1 MVEKPSN
8 EPGAPIR
15 VVESIVSRV
24 QTRMRLG
31 LGSETI
37 AGGALWLLILLVTI
51 GLLDVGI
58 GLNTTARWIAMIGLT
73 VAVLWFVVLLIVR
86 LLRIRRD
93 AAASNVDRA
102 MLGSVRGASGSETR
116 SALEFA
122 ERTGSS
128 ELLTRTVA
136 KRIGAVA
143 ATRLGGLR
151 AARVPTGYRT
161 GRALMLIACLG
172 LVALA
177 GQLMAGDI
185 VQSVG
190 KRLLDPTGG
199 HPRWSPIDVSI
210 STTRIDPR
218 EEDAPDGLWIG
229 DSVRISTVIER
240 VPEATY
246 ATVMVAR
253 GDGPPEPLPL
263 DLFGSGV
270 EDDPSRRGG
279 VTLRAISEPT
289 RVWVELRGGP
299 GTPQRWRAASREIV
313 LDPDA
318 RPRLRGAQA
327 SISPLAYTGIAD
339 RTERWPGR
347 TAARERDLVLTQG
360 ATLEL
365 QAAGSVPLTELRTSG
380 LDPVSSSA
388 STDRASAIW
397 NCNQPGEFEIE
408 AALVG
413 ADGRG
418 DRVRIALTVI
428 PDEAP
433 ETDIAWP
440 AREEVIALEGATV
453 PLRLSA
459 ADDYAVTGV
468 TVLEQVEGDPSR
480 GRRVDVPIAS
490 APDPAELAPSHDVD
504 TASLGAIA
512 GDTVEVR
519 TLASDNRPSEIGGAQ
534 TTASRTLRIRIVDEE
549 EFERLL
555 QQELGQQAAEA
566 FRQSQQ
572 GEPCPECQSGECNGE
587 CSGNGSGQGS
597 GQGSGSGTGQGT
609 GSGAPSGG
617 PGSRGEG
624 GSSGSPSGS
633 GATGD
638 QPGNQPG
645 NGTGSGEGQ
654 GEGSEPSESEG
665 DAQQPGDQAGETG
678 EEPADEQTQSESGES
693 QAEPR
698 PWDGDRFFDGESSSE
713 PSEQSG
719 DQSDASEA
727 DQQSEGNAGSSDEAR
742 RGPDDQPEPEQP
754 VAPPLAGDPDGRDSA
769 AGSDQADNPEINA
782 DAEASVPERYRDL
795 VRAYYERR
803 AKERRRDASNGD

>member
-1 MVEKPSN
+1 MVEKPTN
-8 EPGAPIR
+8 EPGTPIR

-37 AGGALWLLILLVTI
+37 AGGGLWLLILLVTI

-58 GLNTTARWIAMIGLT
+58 GLSAAARWIAMIGLT
-73 VAVLWFVVLLIVR
+73 VAVLWFLLLLLVR
-86 LLRIRRD
+86 LLRIRREV
-93 AAASNVDRA
+93 AASNVDRA
-102 MLGSVRGASGSETR
+102 MLGSVCGATGSETR

-128 ELLTRTVA
+128 ELLTRTIA

-143 ATRLGGLR
+143 AQRLVGLR

-161 GRALMLIACLG
+161 SRALMLIACLG
-172 LVALA
+172 LVALT

-210 STTRIDPR
+210 TTTRIDPSD
-218 EEDAPDGLWIG
+218 EDAPDGLWIG

-246 ATVMVAR
+246 ATVMIAR
-253 GDGPPEPLPL
+253 GDAPPEPLPL

-270 EDDPSRRGG
+270 EEDPSRRGG
-279 VTLRAISEPT
+279 VTLRAIAEPT

-318 RPRLRGAQA
+318 RPRLRDAQA
-327 SISPLAYTGIAD
+327 SITPLAYTGIAD
-339 RTERWPGR
+339 RTERWSGR
-347 TAARERDLVLTQG
+347 TATRERKLTLTQG
-360 ATLEL
+360 TTLEL
-365 QAAGSVPLTELRTSG
+365 EAAGSVPLTEIRTGG

-388 STDRASAIW
+388 SADRADAVWI
-397 NCNQPGEFEIE
+397 CNEAGDFELE
-408 AALVG
+408 ASLVG

-428 PDEAP
+428 PDAAP
-433 ETDIAWP
+433 QADIAWP
-440 AREEVIALEGATV
+440 AREEVVALEGATV

-459 ADDYAVTGV
+459 ADDYAVTSV
-468 TVLEQVEGDPSR
+468 TVLELVEGDPSR
-480 GRRVDVPIAS
+480 ARRIDVSIAS
-490 APDPAELAPSHDVD
+490 DTDPKKLAPSHSVD
-504 TASLGAIA
+504 TASLGAVA

-519 TLASDNRPSEIGGAQ
+519 TTVTDNRPSEIGGAQ
-534 TTASRTLRIRIVDEE
+534 TTASRTLRIRIVDAE

-555 QQELGQQAAEA
+555 RQELGQQAADA
-566 FRQSQQ
+566 FREKQQ
-572 GEPCPECQSGECNGE
+572 GEPCPDCQSGECDGE
-587 CSGNGSGQGS
+587 CNGTGPGSGSGS
-597 GQGSGSGTGQGT
+597 GKGSGSGTGEANGGGT
-609 GSGAPSGG
+609 PSGS
-617 PGSRGEG
+617 PGSRGDG
-624 GSSGSPSGS
+624 GSSGSPNGSGAPGDLNANQSGEGSGS
-633 GATGD
+633 GEA
-638 QPGNQPG
+638 
-645 NGTGSGEGQ
+645 SA
-654 GEGSEPSESEG
+654 EPSEPES
-665 DAQQPGDQAGETG
+665 
-678 EEPADEQTQSESGES
+678 ADHQQSE
-693 QAEPR
+693 AR
-698 PWDGDRFFDGESSSE
+698 PWDGDRFFDGQNSDQ
-713 PSEQSG
+713 PA
-719 DQSDASEA
+719 DQSQPDAQSNSAQA
-727 DQQSEGNAGSSDEAR
+727 DQQSEGDGTNSNEDR

-754 VAPPLAGDPDGRDSA
+754 LAPPLAGDPDGRDSS
-769 AGSDQADNPEINA
+769 AGSIPSDAPEFDA

-803 AKERRRDASNGD
+803 AKQRKRDASNGD

>member
-8 EPGAPIR
+8 EPGTPIR

-37 AGGALWLLILLVTI
+37 AGGGLWLLILLVTI

-58 GLNTTARWIAMIGLT
+58 GLSAAARWIAMIGLT
-73 VAVLWFVVLLIVR
+73 VAVLWFLVLLFVR
-86 LLRIRRD
+86 LLRIRREV
-93 AAASNVDRA
+93 AASNVDRA
-102 MLGSVRGASGSETR
+102 MLGSVSGASGSETR

-128 ELLTRTVA
+128 ELLTRTFA

-143 ATRLGGLR
+143 AQRLAGLR

-210 STTRIDPR
+210 TTTRIDPG
-218 EEDAPDGLWIG
+218 EADAPDGLWIG

-246 ATVMVAR
+246 ATVMIAR
-253 GDGPPEPLPL
+253 GDAPPEPLPL

-270 EDDPSRRGG
+270 EEDPSRRGG
-279 VTLRAISEPT
+279 VALRAIAEPT

-347 TAARERDLVLTQG
+347 TASRERDLILTQG

-365 QAAGSVPLTELRTSG
+365 QVAGSVGLTEVRTSG

-388 STDRASAIW
+388 VADRASAVW
-397 NCNQPGEFEIE
+397 ACNQPGEFELE

-433 ETDIAWP
+433 EADIAWP

-459 ADDYAVTGV
+459 TDDYAVTGV

-480 GRRVDVPIAS
+480 AQRIDVPIAS
-490 APDPAELAPSHDVD
+490 APDPSTLSLNHDVD
-504 TASLGAIA
+504 TASLGAVA

-519 TLASDNRPSEIGGAQ
+519 TTVSDNRPSEIGGAQ
-534 TTASRTLRIRIVDEE
+534 TTASRTLRIRIVDAE

-555 QQELGQQAAEA
+555 QQELGQQAADA
-566 FRQSQQ
+566 FREKQQ
-572 GEPCPECQSGECNGE
+572 GEPCPDCQSGECDGE
-587 CSGNGSGQGS
+587 CSGNGT

-617 PGSRGEG
+617 PGSRGDA

-645 NGTGSGEGQ
+645 NDSGSGEGQ
-654 GEGSEPSESEG
+654 GEGSESSESEG

-678 EEPADEQTQSESGES
+678 EDPADEQTQSESGES

-698 PWDGDRFFDGESSSE
+698 PWDGDRFFDGEGSSDPAEQAE
-713 PSEQSG
+713 P
-719 DQSDASEA
+719 EA
-727 DQQSEGNAGSSDEAR
+727 EQQSEGNAGSSDEDR

-769 AGSDQADNPEINA
+769 AGSIPSDAPEFDA

-803 AKERRRDASNGD
+803 AKQRKRDASNGD